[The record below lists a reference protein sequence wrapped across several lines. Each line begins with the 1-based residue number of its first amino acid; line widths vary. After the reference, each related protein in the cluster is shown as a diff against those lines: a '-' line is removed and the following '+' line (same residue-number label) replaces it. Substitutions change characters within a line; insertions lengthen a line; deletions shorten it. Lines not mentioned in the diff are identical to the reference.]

1 MRIGTTSM
9 VFWHADL
16 ATAVTQ
22 VAELGFDA
30 IEIWVS
36 HLEKADGI
44 SSGKLARLLREAG
57 LACTIHAPF
66 KDINIASVNKGIRR
80 ESTAQ
85 MIAAVDLCAELGG
98 ELVVI
103 HPGKLSSKKSDPDEQ
118 WKYQVD
124 SFHQILEAAKARG
137 VTATVENMEWDKEGE
152 LVRMAEDI
160 GRLQRMLPDF
170 RLPVTLDTAHMADTG
185 RIIEAIELFGSDIVH
200 VHVSDFGPPRHIPLG
215 EGTLDFAAIIKKLHE
230 VGFAGIL
237 SLEVFIP
244 GSAERLAAEREK
256 LVRLL
261 ADL

>member
-1 MRIGTTSM
+1 M

-16 ATAVTQ
+16 AAAVTQ

-44 SSGKLARLLREAG
+44 SSSKLARLLREAG
-57 LACTIHAPF
+57 LACTVHAPF

-85 MIAAVDLCAELGG
+85 MIAAVGLCAELGG

-103 HPGKLSSKKSDPDEQ
+103 HPGKLSSKRSDPDEQ

-137 VTATVENMEWDKEGE
+137 VIATVENMEWDKENE
-152 LVRMAEDI
+152 LVRTAEDI
-160 GRLQRMLPDF
+160 GRLQRMLPNF
-170 RLPVTLDTAHMADTG
+170 HLPVTLDTAHMADTG
-185 RIIEAIELFGSDIVH
+185 RILDAIKLLGSDIVH

-215 EGTLDFAAIIKKLHE
+215 KGTLDFEAIVKKLKE
-230 VGFAGIL
+230 VGFNGIF

-244 GSAERLAAEREK
+244 GSVEKLAAEREK
-256 LVRLL
+256 LVKLL